1 MNETMI
7 KKRDLIADNVKV
19 NALGHLT
26 FAGVD
31 TLNLAKK
38 YGTPLY
44 LLDEDRIRLRCRE
57 YRAAMAKHFGGNS
70 RPLYAGKALCIS
82 HIYRVM
88 REEGMSIDVVS
99 PGEVYTAYKAGF
111 PMEEAFFHGNNKTD
125 ADIEFAMETGVGTF
139 VCDSM
144 DELDAIESKAA
155 ARGIKQKVLLR
166 LTPGIDPH
174 THKAITTGKVDSKFG
189 AAIETGQAEAL
200 VVKALSLPHILPV
213 GYHCHIGS
221 QIFDVK
227 PFTDAAKIMLT
238 FAARMA
244 KEHGYTAEILNLG
257 GGLGVRYI
265 EEHPF
270 ISYTES
276 IEKIAADMHLVCK
289 ALGMRMPTVLMEP
302 GRSIVAESGMTL
314 YTAGTVKEIAG
325 FKNYVS
331 IDGGMPDNPRFA
343 LYESPYT
350 VLSAGRMNEES
361 DFTCTVAGRCCESGD
376 LIQENVALPKPRRG
390 DVLAV
395 LTTGAYNYSMASN
408 YNRLPRPAMVALA
421 NGEDKLI
428 LRRESF
434 EDLVRNDL

>member
-70 RPLYAGKALCIS
+70 RPLYAGQALCIS

>member
-1 MNETMI
+1 MNQVGTME
-7 KKRDLIADNVKV
+7 RDLIADNVSV
-19 NALGHLT
+19 NGLGHLM

-31 TLNLAKK
+31 TLSLANK

-44 LLDEDRIRLRCRE
+44 LLDEDKVRARCRE
-57 YRAAMAKHFGGNS
+57 YLSAMKSAFGGRS

-82 HIYRVM
+82 HLYRVM

-99 PGEVYTAYKAGF
+99 PGEIYTAYKAGF
-111 PMEEAFFHGNNKTD
+111 PMEESFFHGNNKTD
-125 ADIEFAMETGVGTF
+125 ADIAFAMDCGVGTF

-144 DELDAIESKAA
+144 DELAAIEKEASS
-155 ARGIKQKVLLR
+155 RNIRQKVILR

-200 VVKALSLPHILPV
+200 VLEALSLPHIDTV

-221 QIFDVK
+221 QIFDIK
-227 PFTDAAKIMLT
+227 PFLDAAKIMLT
-238 FAARMA
+238 FSAEMKEKHRFTARV
-244 KEHGYTAEILNLG
+244 LNLG

-265 EEHPF
+265 PEHPH
-270 ISYTES
+270 ISYRDC
-276 IEKIAADMHLVCK
+276 INDIAVALRRVCDELHIDM
-289 ALGMRMPTVLMEP
+289 PEILMEP
-302 GRSIVAESGMTL
+302 GRSIVAEAGMTL
-314 YTAGTVKEIAG
+314 YTAGTVKEIHG

-350 VLSAGRMNEES
+350 VFSAGRMNEAS
-361 DFTCTVAGRCCESGD
+361 DFSCTIAGRCCESGD
-376 LIQENVALPKPRRG
+376 LIQENVSLPRPLRG

-408 YNRLPRPAMVALA
+408 YNRLPRPAMVSLS
-421 NGEDKLI
+421 GGDDRLV
-428 LRRESF
+428 LRRESY